1 MPERN
6 NRLLNGL
13 NAVLAVTALGFVI
26 ANIVMHRTNLDL
38 QKTLADRQQ
47 FINDSIRLG
56 RFNGQLIQ
64 ALATLSAQTDDAA
77 IRDLLATHGISFT
90 VNLPADTAVDSA
102 HD

>member
-6 NRLLNGL
+6 NRRLNGL

-38 QKTLADRQQ
+38 QKTLAERQQ

-90 VNLPADTAVDSA
+90 VNLPADTAGASS
-102 HD
+102 HE